1 MILYICVRNKT
12 FQSIR
17 YFKVKEMLVLELN
30 KIELENLNKEKK
42 DQIIL
47 LIVLRSIMK
56 NILKSKT

>member
-1 MILYICVRNKT
+1 MRH
-12 FQSIR
+12 
-17 YFKVKEMLVLELN
+17 FKVKERLVLELN

>member
-1 MILYICVRNKT
+1 V
-12 FQSIR
+12 FEIR
-17 YFKVKEMLVLELN
+17 HFKVKERLVLELN

>member
-1 MILYICVRNKT
+1 VFEIIH
-12 FQSIR
+12 
-17 YFKVKEMLVLELN
+17 FKVKERLVLELN

>member
-1 MILYICVRNKT
+1 V
-12 FQSIR
+12 FEIR
-17 YFKVKEMLVLELN
+17 HFKVKEMLVLELN